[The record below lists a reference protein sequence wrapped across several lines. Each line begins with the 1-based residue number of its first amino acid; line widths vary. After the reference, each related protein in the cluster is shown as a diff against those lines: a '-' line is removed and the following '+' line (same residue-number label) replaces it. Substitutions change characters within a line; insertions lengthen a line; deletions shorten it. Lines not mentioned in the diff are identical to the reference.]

1 MQKGRIVLVGLLVIV
16 LVVISVYNYI
26 HYGIIVENQEFIY
39 DLKKKSDL
47 EIGQMEALKECRA
60 YEIFLNGTSINADAS
75 VLDIYGCKKNISKI
89 VTDNMLI
96 LRYSEMNCDVCV
108 DSLISKLDL
117 YMDSVGIENIAL
129 FTTSQN
135 KGYIRRFKKVNKIK
149 FDIYDIGLKLDSVLT
164 DIGVP
169 YFFVLSRNRRVNN
182 MFVPQSEY
190 IDLTDKYLHS
200 IYMKYWMNL

>member
-1 MQKGRIVLVGLLVIV
+1 MGVKK
-16 LVVISVYNYI
+16 
-26 HYGIIVENQEFIY
+26 IY
-39 DLKKKSDL
+39 QD
-47 EIGQMEALKECRA
+47 C
-60 YEIFLNGTSINADAS
+60 
-75 VLDIYGCKKNISKI
+75 
-89 VTDNMLI
+89 TDNMLI

-108 DSLISKLDL
+108 DSLISKLNL

-200 IYMKYWMNL
+200 ILYEILDEFMIIIAVSLKDATYCLYRRIFNSDTGKT

>member
-1 MQKGRIVLVGLLVIV
+1 
-16 LVVISVYNYI
+16 
-26 HYGIIVENQEFIY
+26 
-39 DLKKKSDL
+39 
-47 EIGQMEALKECRA
+47 
-60 YEIFLNGTSINADAS
+60 
-75 VLDIYGCKKNISKI
+75 
-89 VTDNMLI
+89 
-96 LRYSEMNCDVCV
+96 
-108 DSLISKLDL
+108 
-117 YMDSVGIENIAL
+117 MDSVGIENIAL

-149 FDIYDIGLKLDSVLT
+149 FDIYDIGLKLDAVLT